1 MNTKEQQ
8 DRMWNDLSK
17 KNKELMSEKAHA
29 LSSSIEACPCGQGL
43 EDAQELQVYINLF
56 GEYNLFPERRC
67 KNWGEYQNRT
77 CSDIIVEK
85 GKYGWNIDIKGVSF
99 VNPHILNM
107 MISIP
112 KIFNLIEDSY
122 GGVVDPQY
130 MKENPVWAI
139 IPKLNFN
146 NLICEPDIVF
156 EVKSKTD
163 EFGFLLFKTEE
174 YAKEFLKNNQD
185 LVEDFYIF
193 WRKIF

>member
-1 MNTKEQQ
+1 MSKEQQ

-43 EDAQELQVYINLF
+43 EDAQELKVYIDLF

-67 KNWGEYQNRT
+67 KKWGEYQNRT
-77 CSDIIVEK
+77 CSDIIFGK

-99 VNPHILNM
+99 VNPYILNM

-130 MKENPVWAI
+130 MKENPVWTI

-146 NLICEPDIVF
+146 NLIYEPDIVF

-174 YAKEFLKNNQD
+174 YAKEFLKNNQE
-185 LVEDFYIF
+185 LVEDFYLF